1 VWTFHTGQICI
12 AGTRLLVE
20 RSIYDEFTQAMV
32 AMAGRLKVGD
42 PREAGTVVGPL
53 VSAAQRD
60 RVERFIQTGIEEGA
74 TLACGGKRPAH
85 LSKGFYVEP
94 TLFTNARNDMTVAR
108 EEIFGPVVTAI
119 PFDDEAHAIA
129 LANDSDYG
137 LYGYVWTGDSAR
149 GLRVARALRT
159 GTVQVNNSAGMNP
172 DAPFGGYKLSGIGR
186 DGGLYA
192 LDAYSEQK
200 YIGWTA

>member
-1 VWTFHTGQICI
+1 MLVPK
-12 AGTRLLVE
+12 TRM
-20 RSIYDEFTQAMV
+20 DEAITV
-32 AMAGRLKVGD
+32 AREAASQVTVGD
-42 PREAGTVVGPL
+42 PNGNSQLGPVVSK
-53 VSAAQRD
+53 VQF
-60 RVERFIQTGIEEGA
+60 EKIQKLIQKGIDEGA
-74 TLACGGKRPAH
+74 TLVIGGTGRPEG
-85 LSKGFYVEP
+85 LDKGYYVKP
-94 TLFTNARNDMTVAR
+94 TVFANVTNDMTIAR

-159 GTVQVNNSAGMNP
+159 GTVQVNNSGGMNP
-172 DAPFGGYKLSGIGR
+172 DAPFGGYKRSGIGR

>member
-1 VWTFHTGQICI
+1 
-12 AGTRLLVE
+12 
-20 RSIYDEFTQAMV
+20 
-32 AMAGRLKVGD
+32 
-42 PREAGTVVGPL
+42 
-53 VSAAQRD
+53 
-60 RVERFIQTGIEEGA
+60 
-74 TLACGGKRPAH
+74 
-85 LSKGFYVEP
+85 
-94 TLFTNARNDMTVAR
+94 MTIAR

-129 LANDSDYG
+129 LANDSDFG

-149 GLRVARALRT
+149 GMRVARALRT
-159 GTVQVNNSAGMNP
+159 GTIQVNNSGGMNP

-192 LDAYSEQK
+192 LDAYSERK